1 MRKVIAAFNMTLDGV
16 CDHTAG
22 LPDEE
27 VHRHYTELLDCSDVI
42 LYGRTTYQ
50 LMEYWRTFL
59 EKPSGERTMDAF
71 AAAIDR
77 IPKIVFSRS
86 LKEVDWK
93 SASLAELEFKETVER
108 LRQQPGRDI
117 LIGSR
122 SLIQQLMKLR
132 LIDELQLCIHPVV
145 AGKGMSL
152 FEDMDRIILRLI
164 NTKRFDGG
172 AIVLCY
178 KLEAS

>member
-1 MRKVIAAFNMTLDGV
+1 MRKVVAAFNMTLDGN

-27 VHRHYTELLDCSDVI
+27 VHQHYTDLLDRSDVI

-50 LMEYWRTFL
+50 LMEFWRTFL
-59 EKPSGERTMDAF
+59 EKPSGEQTMDAF

-93 SASLAELEFKETVER
+93 SACLAELELKETVER

-152 FEDMDRIILRLI
+152 FEDMDRTVLRLV
-164 NTKRFDGG
+164 NAKRFDGG
-172 AIVLCY
+172 AIVLYY

>member
-1 MRKVIAAFNMTLDGV
+1 MRKVIAAFNMTLDGN

-22 LPDEE
+22 LPDEV
-27 VHRHYTELLDCSDVI
+27 VHRHYSDLLDRSDVI
-42 LYGRTTYQ
+42 LYGRTTCQ
-50 LMEYWRTFL
+50 LMEFWRTIL
-59 EKPSGERTMDAF
+59 ENPSGEKAMDTF

-77 IPKIVFSRS
+77 IPKIIFSRS
-86 LKEVDWK
+86 LKQVDWK
-93 SASLAELEFKETVER
+93 SASLAERELKETVELYKR
-108 LRQQPGRDI
+108 QPGRDI

-145 AGKGMSL
+145 AGKGTSL
-152 FEDMDRIILRLI
+152 FEDMDRIVLRLV

-172 AIVLCY
+172 AIVLYY
-178 KLEAS
+178 KQEAS

>member
-1 MRKVIAAFNMTLDGV
+1 M
-16 CDHTAG
+16 
-22 LPDEE
+22 
-27 VHRHYTELLDCSDVI
+27 
-42 LYGRTTYQ
+42 
-50 LMEYWRTFL
+50 
-59 EKPSGERTMDAF
+59 
-71 AAAIDR
+71 
-77 IPKIVFSRS
+77 FSRS
-86 LKEVDWK
+86 LKDVDWK
-93 SASLAELEFKETVER
+93 SAGLAELELKETVER

-152 FEDMDRIILRLI
+152 FEDMDPTVLRLV
-164 NTKRFDGG
+164 NAKRFDGG
-172 AIVLCY
+172 AIVLYY

>member
-1 MRKVIAAFNMTLDGV
+1 MGKVVAAFNMTLDGN

-27 VHRHYTELLDCSDVI
+27 VHQHYTDLLDRSDVI

-59 EKPSGERTMDAF
+59 EKPSGERTMDTF

-86 LKEVDWK
+86 LKDVDWK
-93 SASLAELEFKETVER
+93 SAGLAELELKETVER

-152 FEDMDRIILRLI
+152 FEDMDRIVLRLV
-164 NTKRFDGG
+164 NAKRFDGG
-172 AIVLCY
+172 AIVLYY

>member
-1 MRKVIAAFNMTLDGV
+1 MRKVIAAFNMTLDGN

-22 LPDEE
+22 LPDEV
-27 VHRHYTELLDCSDVI
+27 VHRHYSDLLDRSDVI
-42 LYGRTTYQ
+42 LYGRTTCQ
-50 LMEYWRTFL
+50 LMEFWRTIL
-59 EKPSGERTMDAF
+59 ENPSGEKAMDTF

-77 IPKIVFSRS
+77 IPKIIFSRS
-86 LKEVDWK
+86 LKQVDWK
-93 SASLAELEFKETVER
+93 SASLAERELKETVELYKR
-108 LRQQPGRDI
+108 QPGRDI

-152 FEDMDRIILRLI
+152 FEDMDPTVLRLV
-164 NTKRFDGG
+164 NAKRFDGG
-172 AIVLCY
+172 AIVLYY